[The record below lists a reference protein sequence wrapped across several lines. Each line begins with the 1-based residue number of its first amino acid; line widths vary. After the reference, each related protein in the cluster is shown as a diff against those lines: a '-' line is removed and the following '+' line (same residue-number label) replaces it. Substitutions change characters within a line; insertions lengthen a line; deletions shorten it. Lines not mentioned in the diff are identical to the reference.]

1 MARALVDPGKAY
13 AVYLK
18 NGTKA
23 DLKLEMPAGV
33 YQVKWLNPRTG
44 TVEKKAT
51 LEQRGG
57 AAMLSSPRA
66 EMNQRTGWS
75 GRGRMGGAGG
85 RSRGSLAIWASKYS
99 IA

>member
-1 MARALVDPGKAY
+1 MARALVDPGKSY

-33 YQVKWLNPRTG
+33 YQVEWLNPRTG

-51 LEQRGG
+51 LEHHGG
-57 AAMLSSPRA
+57 AAILSSPDYVEDIALRA
-66 EMNQRTGWS
+66 TRIKDVK
-75 GRGRMGGAGG
+75 AGLNN
-85 RSRGSLAIWASKYS
+85 RR
-99 IA
+99 